1 MVVLEEIHLFV
12 QQCLLQMVEVA
23 VFQLGLVVVQGQ
35 LLVALLVVGAVV
47 MVTQA
52 VVAVV
57 LEAIQVMAE
66 YLVPL
71 GLVAV
76 EEEVA
81 NLAVIV
87 GMDMLSILGVQVAV
101 A

>member
-23 VFQLGLVVVQGQ
+23 VFQLGLVVEQVQ
-35 LLVALLVVGAVV
+35 LLVVVLVVVMAVTV
-47 MVTQA
+47 IQT

-87 GMDMLSILGVQVAV
+87 EAVMRSILGVQVAV